1 MEREHDHPM
10 AARPNTIAAT
20 SVAPRWTSGRC
31 LAQRLRTITASAK
44 QHQHGIGDRPRTGG
58 LHQLPG
64 TSRSSRVLWNMA
76 TWSVLQVNLLILLLQ
91 FRLVSILA
99 ADREPLISQETRPI
113 RTLPYGLPARP
124 PLDFVIFAVDSSSIS
139 FSWNPPTNTNG
150 PLLSYVLTIQEK
162 PNGYR
167 ALKVITFIRTVNDTF
182 SRFYVYLFIF
192 LNESV
197 SIFH

>member
-1 MEREHDHPM
+1 
-10 AARPNTIAAT
+10 
-20 SVAPRWTSGRC
+20 
-31 LAQRLRTITASAK
+31 
-44 QHQHGIGDRPRTGG
+44 
-58 LHQLPG
+58 
-64 TSRSSRVLWNMA
+64 MA